1 MNNSL
6 HILVLSSWY
15 PTERDPFL
23 GNFVKRHVDL
33 IATRHKVTVLHLESV
48 ENLMTFQ
55 HEQQTNGNLT
65 EIFVRYPKSAN
76 PFFKWMHARKAF
88 EIGSEHI
95 HSVDFIH
102 GHVILSK
109 GMQFLWAQ
117 KKFKRPLLVSEH
129 GSYFRPE
136 ARREWSLWQQVCVR
150 KVLKAAAAVSVV
162 SPLLKKEIQD
172 LVPAS
177 RLHVV
182 PNVIDPAV
190 FQYKP
195 KSGEG
200 RTQFIHISTLDE
212 RFKNILGILEACE
225 LLYGEVGPA
234 FNMRIISDADY
245 SRWQQWV
252 ADHDMQ
258 ECISFAGPMSSLE
271 VAENLQQSDALVL
284 FSDYETFSCVIAESW
299 ATGTAVISTPVGIAE
314 TLDPKFGIQVPVH
327 GVSELV
333 YAMKSVIKRTHM
345 FDAEKVRQ
353 AATAYYPENVLLQF
367 EELYALLS

>member
-1 MNNSL
+1 MNSPL

-15 PTERDPFL
+15 PTEKDPFL

-48 ENLMTFQ
+48 ENLLDFQ
-55 HEQQTNGNLT
+55 QEQRTHGNLT

-88 EIGSEHI
+88 EIGSQNI

-136 ARREWSLWQQVCVR
+136 ARKEWRLWQQICVG
-150 KVLKAAAAVSVV
+150 KVLKAAGAVSVV
-162 SPLLKKEIQD
+162 SPLLQRTMQD

-182 PNVIDPAV
+182 PNVIDPSV
-190 FQYKP
+190 FSYKAR
-195 KSGEG
+195 SRQG
-200 RTQFIHISTLDE
+200 RAQFVHISTLDE

-225 LLYGEVGPA
+225 LLYGEVGPE
-234 FNMRIISDADY
+234 FHLKIISDADY
-245 SRWQQWV
+245 SRWEQWV
-252 ADHDMQ
+252 DDHDMQ
-258 ECISFAGPMSSLE
+258 ECVSFAGPMEPQE
-271 VAENLQQSDALVL
+271 VAENLQQADALVL

-299 ATGTAVISTPVGIAE
+299 ATGTPVISTPVGIAE
-314 TLDPKFGIQVPVH
+314 KLDPALGLQVPVR

-333 YAMKSVIKRTHM
+333 YAMKSVINGTHT
-345 FDAEKVRQ
+345 FDATTIRQ
-353 AATAYYPENVLLQF
+353 AATAYYPENVLARF
-367 EELYALLS
+367 EELYDLLS